1 MDQRDPEEFRA
12 LLDLRGIQARRDF
25 KAIRVNL
32 ALLVP
37 MVLQE
42 PLVLDSKVLRGK
54 EARKEELGLQD
65 LLVLVNRARQVP
77 VGLRGHQER
86 EAYQE
91 KDFQDQ
97 RVKKVLKDQ
106 LAHKEKR
113 AHQ

>member
-1 MDQRDPEEFRA
+1 M
-12 LLDLRGIQARRDF
+12 
-25 KAIRVNL
+25 NL
-32 ALLVP
+32 APLVP

-77 VGLRGHQER
+77 AGLRDHQER

-91 KDFQDQ
+91 KDFQGQ
-97 RVKKVLKDQ
+97 RVKKVLKEQ